1 MCVLKPGAAATASVL
16 TSAANMAATVR
27 GRGETRMRA
36 VLKDRR
42 PATRASR
49 RLREE
54 RVLRPPDF
62 KGRRTPPARY
72 EAGRLT
78 RSPLSSAASGETRVL
93 HERGDALLGDGR
105 DPVAGRETDLRGVLD
120 ALGHDVSASRG
131 LALRSV
137 HVALDGATVAA
148 EELLGLA
155 AAGAHRALQAG
166 ARLADV
172 ALEL

>member
-42 PATRASR
+42 PATRADR

-62 KGRRTPPARY
+62 KVQRTPPARY

-78 RSPLSSAASGETRVL
+78 RAPLSYGVGGNWCYTSAVTRSL
-93 HERGDALLGDGR
+93 
-105 DPVAGRETDLRGVLD
+105 
-120 ALGHDVSASRG
+120 
-131 LALRSV
+131 
-137 HVALDGATVAA
+137 ATVASLEPVA
-148 EELLGLA
+148 TVA
-155 AAGAHRALQAG
+155 TPTCATSST
-166 ARLADV
+166 RLVTMLVRRPASRSAV
-172 ALEL
+172 LTSRSTA